1 MKVLLKVLP
10 LGTALICLGSIFLT
24 IGCGS
29 SSARFRYV
37 QASPGA
43 PSGVDVQV
51 DGKTVLTDIGYGLPG
66 SYQKVTSGSRS
77 IGIFQT
83 GTTTNPYFSGSV
95 SLSSGDATLISEN
108 VFSSIALA
116 PYTDDN
122 TAPTSGN
129 VKLRFINAGPSLNAG
144 PSTASVD
151 VYVVTSGNGIGGLSP
166 QLSLTYPNASGYIS
180 ITAGNYDIVMTQAG
194 TQNVISGLNVSYTFA
209 AGQIRTIVIIDSAQG
224 GAPYNQLVLTDLN

>member
-1 MKVLLKVLP
+1 MRVLLKVLP
-10 LGTALICLGSIFLT
+10 LGTALICLGAILLT
-24 IGCGS
+24 FGCGGS
-29 SSARFRYV
+29 SSTRFRYV

-43 PSGVDVQV
+43 PGGVDVQV

-95 SLSSGDATLISEN
+95 SLGSGDTTLISEN
-108 VFSSIALA
+108 VFSSISLA

-129 VKLRFINAGPSLNAG
+129 VKLRFINAGPSVG
-144 PSTASVD
+144 SVD

-166 QLSLTYPNASGYIS
+166 QLTLTYPNSSGYIS
-180 ITAGNYDIVMTQAG
+180 VTAGNYNVVMTQAG